1 MLQNL
6 LFLLFLV
13 FAILDNMCFLHWNF
27 VKVYCLQINKKKSGL
42 ICKGSVITIY
52 VSFKL
57 NSIMYFGWVL
67 AFDMVDET
75 Y

>member
-1 MLQNL
+1 M
-6 LFLLFLV
+6 
-13 FAILDNMCFLHWNF
+13 
-27 VKVYCLQINKKKSGL
+27 KVYCLQINKKKSGL